1 MFQIFRISMRKEECG
16 GNTTKL
22 FFTSKQTHYF
32 YKLITKLFG

>member
-1 MFQIFRISMRKEECG
+1 MFHNLKISMRKEECG

>member
-1 MFQIFRISMRKEECG
+1 MFHNLKISMRKEECG
-16 GNTTKL
+16 GSTTKL